1 MGRLRTSTQSVA
13 FLVIF
18 VASLVIGFFVAM
30 AVDVLGLS
38 LSPVQTSLAG
48 AITSVVLVSATLVAL
63 YGIPPWRSESTTPD
77 VDVDEFETAAG
88 STAGTDEATDTAG
101 CNCFK
106 IFATTGSRNSVQ
118 TYSRQ
123 YETPQS
129 ITCPNCGTAFDPS
142 AASVGDRCEACGDG
156 YLTRAG
162 DRVVL
167 DDGE

>member
-1 MGRLRTSTQSVA
+1 MGRLSTSTQSVA

-18 VASLVIGFFVAM
+18 AASLIIGFFVAM

-38 LSPVQTSLAG
+38 LGPAQTSLAG

-63 YGIPPWRSESTTPD
+63 YGIPPWRSERPTPD
-77 VDVDEFETAAG
+77 VDIDEFETAAG
-88 STAGTDEATDTAG
+88 STAATDEAT
-101 CNCFK
+101 
-106 IFATTGSRNSVQ
+106 
-118 TYSRQ
+118 
-123 YETPQS
+123 ETPQS
-129 ITCPNCGTAFDPS
+129 ITCPNCGTEFDPS

-167 DDGE
+167 DDAE